1 MSTCHFDGPDADCY
15 ARKDVT
21 TIIYCVV
28 CAAVGILI
36 CGAGFRMLQV
46 ILCFIEELFW
56 KTFGKIL

>member
-28 CAAVGILI
+28 CAAVGMEKFYEHQLLL
-36 CGAGFRMLQV
+36 GVFNN
-46 ILCFIEELFW
+46 FF
-56 KTFGKIL
+56 